1 MLDRAAQRER
11 RVGRAELDPNLR
23 RAGVRDA
30 DVVGLGA
37 AHRELAPGDEAA
49 LLESRIAPHLDEEH
63 PITVARWPGR
73 NQRYARGVRVALIV
87 LLACIACGGH
97 DDPPPKIKRVHR
109 LEERDRG
116 ALVEIAGRAS
126 GILARTGSGAPH
138 IRFELALADRSIT
151 VVTKDYVPD
160 MFRDGVDVEVTGRWV
175 HTADVRDALDQEG
188 FRDVRGED
196 VLLAREVKL
205 APITFQF

>member
-1 MLDRAAQRER
+1 
-11 RVGRAELDPNLR
+11 V
-23 RAGVRDA
+23 
-30 DVVGLGA
+30 
-37 AHRELAPGDEAA
+37 
-49 LLESRIAPHLDEEH
+49 LEPRFDPHLDEEH
-63 PITVARWPGR
+63 PITVARWTGS

-87 LLACIACGGH
+87 LVACIACGGH
-97 DDPPPKIKRVHR
+97 DDRPPKIKRVHR

-116 ALVEIAGRAS
+116 ELVQITGRAS
-126 GILARTGSGAPH
+126 GILARAGSGPPH

-175 HTADVRDALDQEG
+175 HTADVRDALDKEG

-196 VLLAREVKL
+196 VLLAREVRI
-205 APITFQF
+205 APISFQF